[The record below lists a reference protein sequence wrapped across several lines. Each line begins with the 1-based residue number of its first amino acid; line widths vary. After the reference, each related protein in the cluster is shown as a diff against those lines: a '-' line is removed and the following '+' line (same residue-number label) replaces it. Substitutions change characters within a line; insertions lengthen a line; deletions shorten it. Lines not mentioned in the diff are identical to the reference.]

1 MLTNVLTV
9 KLIFIGKFIPSSNS
23 FVKSLNS
30 ILRIGRTG
38 RFGRSGIA
46 INFVDGHRSMNNM
59 REIERHFGRPIV
71 ELNTD
76 DFDDVEQAVAS

>member
-1 MLTNVLTV
+1 MR
-9 KLIFIGKFIPSSNS
+9 FI
-23 FVKSLNS
+23 SLY
-30 ILRIGRTG
+30 LRRIGLTG

-76 DFDDVEQAVAS
+76 DFDDLEQAVEVMKIFTWACRSKLFCI